1 MNKRKQDSST
11 DKVEV
16 VQSHGGVYKLAVEK
30 FRKANPQYDA
40 VTILAGRLGMGI
52 KMLYA
57 VMEGTRN
64 FSVVQQDM
72 LFRECGF
79 PEGYDYLKKIN
90 FIAENK

>member
-1 MNKRKQDSST
+1 MSKRKPYNST
-11 DKVEV
+11 EKVEV
-16 VQSHGGVYKLAVEK
+16 VQSRGQVYKMAVEK
-30 FRKANPQYDA
+30 FRTNNPQYDA
-40 VTILAGRLGMGI
+40 VTIIAGRLGMGV

-57 VMEGTRN
+57 VMEGIRS

-90 FIAENK
+90 FIPQVK